1 MVRVLKDVVRRKD
14 LGGVTLEGGR
24 PVWRLLQLSRRERER
39 ERERLNKGVSLG
51 GEEREA

>member
-39 ERERLNKGVSLG
+39 ERER
-51 GEEREA
+51 ERA